1 MKKPSYKFSL
11 RTFRDDEIQ
20 QLMDADNNFRELHI
34 GHRDNLLEDM
44 NSGKWAD
51 NASPVIFSESG
62 KLLDGQHRLSA
73 AQLYQR
79 KHNGDPVWFW
89 VVEGMDEKTAL
100 VIDVGRRR
108 TFTDYMTHHEVANAT
123 YVGAIV
129 RNAVIMTKRP
139 RGTRLWG
146 MFGAPQVQNGNGI
159 KQSVS
164 ASLLQMVDYFKRNRK
179 AIEEWAVI
187 GRSLGGKGRMP
198 APAMLA
204 SVGYQLALVDEV
216 SAKLFFDALVTG
228 EGFKDTD
235 VLYLLRERLQKER
248 TSAAKVRPIHLAAL
262 VVKAWVAWMTGV
274 TPSKLMWNSSGPK
287 SEDFPDHRITKE

>member
-1 MKKPSYKFSL
+1 
-11 RTFRDDEIQ
+11 
-20 QLMDADNNFRELHI
+20 
-34 GHRDNLLEDM
+34 
-44 NSGKWAD
+44 
-51 NASPVIFSESG
+51 
-62 KLLDGQHRLSA
+62 
-73 AQLYQR
+73 
-79 KHNGDPVWFW
+79 
-89 VVEGMDEKTAL
+89 
-100 VIDVGRRR
+100 
-108 TFTDYMTHHEVANAT
+108 
-123 YVGAIV
+123 
-129 RNAVIMTKRP
+129 
-139 RGTRLWG
+139 
-146 MFGAPQVQNGNGI
+146 
-159 KQSVS
+159 
-164 ASLLQMVDYFKRNRK
+164 MVDYFKRNRK

-198 APAMLA
+198 SPAMLA